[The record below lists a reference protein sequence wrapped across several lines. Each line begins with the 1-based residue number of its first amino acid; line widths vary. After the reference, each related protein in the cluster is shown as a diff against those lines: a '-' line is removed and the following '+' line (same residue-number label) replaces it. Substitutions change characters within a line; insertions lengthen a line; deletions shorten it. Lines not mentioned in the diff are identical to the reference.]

1 MISIEL
7 IRRDPATVREAMR
20 KRDYDASAIDK
31 IVDLDTQRRSSI
43 VQIDEL
49 RARRNEVS
57 QQIGRSGERSPE
69 LIDEMRQVG
78 RRISELERGQ
88 RTIDADLDTLLL
100 AVPNVPDGSTPVGE
114 DDSSNIEV
122 KRVGDL
128 PSFDFE
134 PQAHWDIVERL
145 GIADFE
151 RGARL
156 AGSRFFVLRGLGAK
170 LQRALISFMLDMH
183 VEQHGYTEV
192 YLPYMMNSA
201 TAQAS
206 GHLPGFREE
215 MYRDEE
221 DDLWMLPTAEAAIT
235 SLHRDEIL
243 SADDLPLY
251 YVAHTP
257 CWRRERT
264 SAGRDTR
271 GIMRVHQFDKVE
283 MYKFVAPEKSSEELE
298 SLVSAAEDVV
308 KALEIPYR
316 LLELATGDLA
326 SPAVKAFD
334 VEMWAPGAER
344 WLEVSSC
351 SNCTDYQARR
361 GRIRYRPEPGA
372 RPRLVHTLNGSGLA
386 LPRVLISILENYQQE
401 DGSVVIPEALR
412 PYTGFDRIAT
422 PL

>member
-7 IRRDPATVREAMR
+7 IRRDTNAVREAMR
-20 KRDYDASAIDK
+20 KRDYDPGAIDR
-31 IVDLDTQRRSSI
+31 IVELDAGRRSSI

-57 QQIGRSGERSPE
+57 QQMGRSRERPPE
-69 LIDEMRQVG
+69 IIEEMRQVG
-78 RRISELERGQ
+78 RRIRELEEHQ
-88 RTIDADLDTLLL
+88 RAIDAGMDALLL
-100 AVPNVPDGSTPVGE
+100 AVPNIPDESAPIGK

-128 PSFDFE
+128 PTFDFQPE
-134 PQAHWDIVERL
+134 AHWDIVERL

-151 RGARL
+151 RGVRL
-156 AGSRFFVLRGLGAK
+156 AGSRFFVLKGLGAK
-170 LQRALISFMLDMH
+170 LQRAVISFMIDMH
-183 VEQHGYTEV
+183 VEQHGFTEV
-192 YLPYMMNSA
+192 YLPYMINSA
-201 TAQAS
+201 TALAS

-215 MYRDEE
+215 MYHDEE

-257 CWRRERT
+257 CWRREKA

-283 MYKFVAPEKSSEELE
+283 MFKFVEPDRSSEELE
-298 SLVSAAEDVV
+298 SLTAAAEDVA

-326 SPAVKAFD
+326 SPAVKGFD
-334 VEMWAPGAER
+334 VEMWAPGADR

-361 GRIRYRPEPGA
+361 GRIRYRPERGA

-386 LPRVLISILENYQQE
+386 LPRVMISILENYQQA

-412 PYTGFDRIAT
+412 PYTGFDQIG
-422 PL
+422 

>member
-7 IRRDPATVREAMR
+7 IRRDSGAVREAMR
-20 KRDYDASAIDK
+20 KRDYDARAIDK
-31 IVDLDTQRRSSI
+31 IVDLDAKRRSSI

-57 QQIGRSGERSPE
+57 QQMGRSRERPPE
-69 LIDEMRQVG
+69 LIEEMRQVG
-78 RRISELERGQ
+78 SRIRELEEKQ
-88 RTIDADLDTLLL
+88 RETDADLNALLL
-100 AVPNVPDGSTPVGE
+100 AVPNIPDESAPVGE

-134 PQAHWDIVERL
+134 PEAHWDIVERL

-151 RGARL
+151 RGVRL
-156 AGSRFFVLRGLGAK
+156 AGSRFFVLRGMGAK
-170 LQRALISFMLDMH
+170 LQRALISFMIDLH
-183 VEQHGYTEV
+183 VDRHGYTEV

-215 MYRDEE
+215 MYHDEE

-243 SADDLPLY
+243 SADDLPRY

-257 CWRRERT
+257 CWRREKA

-283 MYKFVAPEKSSEELE
+283 MYKFVVPEKSGEELE
-298 SLVSAAEDVV
+298 SLTAAAEDVV

-316 LLELATGDLA
+316 VLELATGDLA
-326 SPAVKAFD
+326 SPAVKGFD
-334 VEMWAPGAER
+334 VEMWAPGADR

-386 LPRVLISILENYQQE
+386 LPRVLISILENYQQD
-401 DGSVVIPEALR
+401 DGSVVIPEALI
-412 PYTGFDRIAT
+412 PYTGFDRIG
-422 PL
+422 